1 MKTLSMVVGVAILF
15 TTAHVTV
22 LATGGYAGS
31 HAYITLAVAAG
42 VAVAS
47 ILVGRAWGEGRRTLA
62 VGLVIAIAAGEVYAF
77 LGTAERLTAARE
89 ASQAPLRQAVEER
102 QKLEARVAKAEAAVA
117 ALPETSARF
126 REAMASKAGA
136 DAAVVN
142 KSSERGCVANCRLL
156 LQAQADQT
164 NQEVEAARRDMAESR
179 TRLEQAVIDAKGE
192 LAAFKA
198 PPSPSP
204 LADRIGWPAW
214 VLDLVMAGL
223 GSISANGLACLM
235 MVSGRI
241 ADRRQPDTAKSPEIA
256 PGGRRAGEERQRTST
271 AHRRESRAAP
281 PSRPGSAER
290 RPSTRQRPMPYKQG
304 KSFMV
309 ARVTRTDEDAET
321 DVRALHR
328 EYVAWCEERRPPLPA
343 TEIGPALSTCSRWRK
358 SPSGEGRQAS
368 CAGNRPQSLTGVER
382 FRNPDDA
389 GNFRGISGKVS
400 GKGPAT

>member
-1 MKTLSMVVGVAILF
+1 MKTLSTVVGAAILF

-22 LATGGYAGS
+22 LATGGYGGS

-62 VGLVIAIAAGEVYAF
+62 VGLAVAIAAGEVYAF

-89 ASQAPLRQAVEER
+89 ASQAPLRQAVEAR
-102 QKLEARVAKAEAAVA
+102 QKLETKVAKAEAAVA

-126 REAMASKAGA
+126 REAMDRKAVS

-156 LQAQADQT
+156 LQAQADQN
-164 NQEVEAARRDMAESR
+164 NQEVEAARRDMAENR

-223 GSISANGLACLM
+223 GSLSANGLACLM
-235 MVSGRI
+235 I
-241 ADRRQPDTAKSPEIA
+241 AFGSHRRSTEADTAKAPEITPPIALA
-256 PGGRRAGEERQRTST
+256 PLEWQQDVDATQTEKVVQLHPAGTSKRRTKAVDNATPD
-271 AHRRESRAAP
+271 AI
-281 PSRPGSAER
+281 
-290 RPSTRQRPMPYKQG
+290 KQG
-304 KSFMV
+304 KNFMV
-309 ARVTRTDEDAET
+309 ERVTRTDGDAAT

-328 EYVAWCEERRPPLPA
+328 DYVAWCVARGGHPLPA
-343 TEIGPALSTCSRWRK
+343 TDIGPALLHLFEMAQIPIK
-358 SPSGEGRQAS
+358 Q
-368 CAGNRPQSLTGVER
+368 
-382 FRNPDDA
+382 RNGKPVA
-389 GNFRGISGKVS
+389 LGIALRS
-400 GKGPAT
+400 